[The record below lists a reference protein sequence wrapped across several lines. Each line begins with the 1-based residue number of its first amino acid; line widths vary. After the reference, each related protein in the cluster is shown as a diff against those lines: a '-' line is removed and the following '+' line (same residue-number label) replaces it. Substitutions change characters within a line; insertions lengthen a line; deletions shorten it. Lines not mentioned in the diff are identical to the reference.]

1 MKNRLSWV
9 HLKMRQKAAIRLFL
23 SRLVR
28 LEWGVISRLSVF
40 FFWVGFTA
48 AIAADAPLTVTLTGA
63 PGVYTKAQWKK
74 DWPGCAFEGGIAP
87 GRVELVKTDSIPAL
101 RVNFAPGQIGPEKGG
116 AGWRWPICTHEWA
129 ELRYTLRFSP
139 NFEFI
144 KGGKLPGLCGGP
156 DNVSGGRRADGT
168 NGFSARLMWRRDGRG
183 EAYIYH
189 KNQPEDYGHSFPFPA
204 DFRFPTDQPVQVR
217 LAVTM
222 NQAGKKDGTLRVWI
236 TLPDQPKKLMVEQTD
251 MEWRSVDT
259 FGVDGLYFETFHGGG
274 DTSWAPKKPCWAE
287 FSALEVRTRK

>member
-1 MKNRLSWV
+1 M
-9 HLKMRQKAAIRLFL
+9 
-23 SRLVR
+23 
-28 LEWGVISRLSVF
+28 ISRLSVF
-40 FFWVGFTA
+40 FFWVGFTVAYA
-48 AIAADAPLTVTLTGA
+48 ANTPLTVTLSGS
-63 PGVYTKAQWKK
+63 PGIYTKAQWKK

-87 GRVELVKTDSIPAL
+87 GRVELVKKDSISAL

-116 AGWRWPICTHEWA
+116 AGWRFPLGTHEGA

-156 DNVSGGRRADGT
+156 ENVSGGRRADGA
-168 NGFSARLMWRRDGRG
+168 NGFSARLMWRREGRG

-204 DFRFPTDQPVQVR
+204 DFRFPTDKPVQVR

-222 NQAGKKDGTLRVWI
+222 NQVGQKDGTLRVWI
-236 TLPDQPKKLMVEQTD
+236 TLPDQSEKLMVEQTD
-251 MEWRSVDT
+251 MEWRSVKT

-287 FSALEVRTRK
+287 FSALEVRPGK